1 MGLISS
7 REGGG
12 GFADSLLEQ
21 AGFEPS
27 VRRDTINVSK
37 CAHFGSACR
46 NGKGGA
52 KESRYHDDAWGSSAG
67 LMVRIRFPPAVSQLR
82 TGLSSTMV
90 ARTLA
95 RL

>member
-7 REGGG
+7 REGG

-52 KESRYHDDAWGSSAG
+52 KESRYHDDAWLGWRMARPCAVLPYFADPKHG
-67 LMVRIRFPPAVSQLR
+67 PIRA
-82 TGLSSTMV
+82 
-90 ARTLA
+90 A
-95 RL
+95 